1 MVYILYLLCCILDIL
16 PYDILMF
23 TFFYPYTC
31 IIKMPAPDVQMCIFK
46 IRLYEIKEKVIVK
59 IKPRLK
65 MID

>member
-1 MVYILYLLCCILDIL
+1 MVYMLYLLCCILDIL

-23 TFFYPYTC
+23 TFFYPY
-31 IIKMPAPDVQMCIFK
+31 IIKMPAPVVQMCIFK

-59 IKPRLK
+59 IKPRLI

>member
-1 MVYILYLLCCILDIL
+1 ML

-23 TFFYPYTC
+23 TFFYPYV
-31 IIKMPAPDVQMCIFK
+31 IKMPAPVVQMCIFM

-59 IKPRLK
+59 IKPRLI